1 MGLKFLKLSLGL
13 IFLISLASL
22 GAIVVF
28 INPYRTGKISYILFS
43 IVVFLGLFSV
53 LSLAGV
59 LLRKK
64 FISDANADRILKMAF
79 RQSALLSLA
88 LTSYV
93 WLSHFKMFKVWTAIP
108 ILVLIVG
115 VEYYFLTRDA
125 NIRMHTN
132 DAN

>member
-1 MGLKFLKLSLGL
+1 MRFLKLGLGL

-28 INPYRTGKISYILFS
+28 INPYKTGKMSYALFS
-43 IVVFLGLFSV
+43 IVVFLGIFSV

-59 LLRKK
+59 LARRK

-93 WLSHFKMFKVWTAIP
+93 WLGHFRLFKVWTAIP

-115 VEYYFLTRDA
+115 VEYYFLTRRY
-125 NIRMHTN
+125 NLKN
-132 DAN
+132 EN

>member
-1 MGLKFLKLSLGL
+1 MNLRFLKLGLGSV
-13 IFLISLASL
+13 FLISLASL

-28 INPYRTGKISYILFS
+28 INPYKTGKTSYALFS

-53 LSLAGV
+53 LSLLGV
-59 LLRKK
+59 LARKK
-64 FISDANADRILKMAF
+64 FIFDANADRILKMAF

-93 WLSHFKMFKVWTAIP
+93 WLGHFKLFKIWTTIP

-115 VEYYFLTRDA
+115 LEYYFLTRQH
-125 NIRMHTN
+125 NPKN
-132 DAN
+132 EN